1 MTAQTIQSDTAYV
14 PDSEDLDSDSEDLE
28 LTSDESETS
37 ITLITEED
45 EVSMLSTNTS
55 CRNSEKAPVEPSISQ
70 SKWDL
75 CTIAGRGTFLCPF

>member
-1 MTAQTIQSDTAYV
+1 MNPEPYYDVTARIIQSDTAYV

-45 EVSMLSTNTS
+45 EVSMLSVILAVAI
-55 CRNSEKAPVEPSISQ
+55 RK
-70 SKWDL
+70 KL
-75 CTIAGRGTFLCPF
+75 L